1 MSALFPKQQVI
12 GFIQSLV
19 LSVIALSVY
28 YLKLPYNISFIIL
41 LITAALQG
49 GLQLIVFMHMGE
61 SENKKVLYINLGYAL
76 FVALVIVFG
85 SLWTLLWGF

>member
-19 LSVIALSVY
+19 LTIIALGVY
-28 YLKLPYNISFIIL
+28 FLDLPFKISFIIL
-41 LITAALQG
+41 LVTALLQG

-61 SENKKVLYINLGYAL
+61 GEDKKVLYINLGYAA
-76 FVALVIVFG
+76 FIAVTIIFG
-85 SLWTLLWGF
+85 SLWAMVWGY

>member
-1 MSALFPKQQVI
+1 MRALFPKQQVI

-19 LSVIALSVY
+19 LTVIALSVY
-28 YLKLPYNISFIIL
+28 YLKLPYNVSLTIL
-41 LITAALQG
+41 LITAVLQG

-76 FVALVIVFG
+76 FVALVTVFG